1 MKRKAFSIGAGVK
14 EMKEI
19 KNVKLGVNPTNMV
32 VTVSADVVM
41 DGLEDP
47 DDLYLVMFNVMDD
60 PLRLSVFTIGKTH

>member
-60 PLRLSVFTIGKTH
+60 PSQTLSIHDWKTH